1 MSRQRV
7 QITSSGIKKALRNFK
22 TEKAICE
29 FIWNG
34 FDAGATVVELNYA
47 THDDELGGI
56 KELRISDNGSGIDFG
71 TLNETFGP
79 FYQTNREFE
88 AAAKLKLSAVHGKNG
103 IGRLTFFCFAKSAKW
118 KTTYIDDTGRGCS
131 YSITVDQDS
140 LDTFVPTEP
149 ACGERQSSTEV
160 VFRGIDGL
168 LAHDIQTK
176 IKRVIATNFAWFL
189 ELNRT
194 KEYQILIN
202 GEPLEYTEL
211 IVDSDQA
218 TLRIGDD
225 SEEYRFEVRFFLW
238 SRKLGN
244 EYSRY
249 YFIDSDH
256 NERHNKTTTL
266 NNKGDNFFH
275 SVYITSK
282 YFDSKAL
289 VVLASAIEEDKQP
302 SLFNPRDTVLQDLLQ
317 QVDRFLRDKRRPLL
331 KRHAHEL
338 IEAYES
344 DGVFPA
350 RGTNEWDSYRHR
362 RLEDVVRELYQVRP
376 TLFTQLNLEQKKTF
390 VRLLNL
396 ALDKEAR
403 EDLFKIL
410 QEVIDLD
417 ADERKNLAKHF
428 EYTQLSNITKT
439 IDLIKERYR
448 VVATLKQIVFNK
460 QLDAYERH
468 VQDLVEEHYWL
479 FGEEYHLVTAAEPDF
494 EEALRRYIYLL
505 RGENRPA
512 TIEHD
517 EKKREMDI
525 FLIRRLPS
533 GETIDNVVVELK
545 RPKLNLGEKELSQVK
560 RFMRV
565 IRSADEFND
574 PDMTWRLY
582 LVGNGF
588 NTSRYIEGEID
599 TNRGHGES
607 SLVYSSDEKRIRIY
621 VKTWSQIFN
630 DFELRHNFLQEKLE
644 LERQKLISQA
654 DSADSA
660 IEAVIESTAARPS
673 EPEMPPIPKEN

>member
-1 MSRQRV
+1 MLQ
-7 QITSSGIKKALRNFK
+7 TS
-22 TEKAICE
+22 
-29 FIWNG
+29 
-34 FDAGATVVELNYA
+34 
-47 THDDELGGI
+47 H
-56 KELRISDNGSGIDFG
+56 GS
-71 TLNETFGP
+71 
-79 FYQTNREFE
+79 
-88 AAAKLKLSAVHGKNG
+88 
-103 IGRLTFFCFAKSAKW
+103 
-118 KTTYIDDTGRGCS
+118 
-131 YSITVDQDS
+131 
-140 LDTFVPTEP
+140 
-149 ACGERQSSTEV
+149 
-160 VFRGIDGL
+160 
-168 LAHDIQTK
+168 
-176 IKRVIATNFAWFL
+176 L
-189 ELNRT
+189 ELNRE
-194 KEYQILIN
+194 KRYQILIN
-202 GEPLEYTEL
+202 GEPLDYTEL
-211 IVDSDQA
+211 IVDSDQ
-218 TLRIGDD
+218 TTVRIGDN
-225 SEEYRFEVRFFLW
+225 SEKYLFEVRFFLW

-256 NERHNKTTTL
+256 NERHNETTTL

-289 VVLASAIEEDKQP
+289 IILSSVFEDDKQL
-302 SLFNPRDTVLQDLLQ
+302 SLFNPKDTVLQELLQ
-317 QVDRFLRDKRRPLL
+317 QVDRFLRDKRKPLL
-331 KRHAHEL
+331 EQHAYRL
-338 IEAYES
+338 IRKYET
-344 DGVFPA
+344 DGVFPE
-350 RGTNEWDSYRHR
+350 RGKNEWDLYRHR
-362 RLEDVVRELYQVRP
+362 RLEDIVRELYQVRP
-376 TLFTQLNLEQKKTF
+376 TLFIQLNLEQKKTF
-390 VRLLNL
+390 VHLLNL
-396 ALDKEAR
+396 ALEKEAR
-403 EDLFKIL
+403 EDLFKVL

-448 VVATLKQIVFNK
+448 VVATLKEIVFNR

-468 VQDLVEEHYWL
+468 VQELVEEHYWL

-505 RGENRPA
+505 RSENKPA

-517 EKKREMDI
+517 DKSREMDI
-525 FLIRRLPS
+525 FLVRRLPG

-545 RPKLNLGEKELSQVK
+545 RPNLNLGEKELSQVK

-565 IRSADEFND
+565 IISADEFND

-588 NTSRYIEGEID
+588 NTSGYIEGEID

-607 SLVYSSDEKRIRIY
+607 SLVYSADEKRIRIY

-644 LERQKLISQA
+644 LERQKLIGQA

-660 IEAVIESTAARPS
+660 IEALNESTAARPS
-673 EPEMPPIPKEN
+673 EPEMPPKPKKK